1 VQLSSPI
8 LRAPGSSAW
17 QAVPEKDL
25 KKLLQTWKISFRFNN
40 YKPRPPACLAVLS
53 KKQKK

>member
-1 VQLSSPI
+1 VQLSRPI

-25 KKLLQTWKISFRFNN
+25 KKLPQTWKISFRFKN